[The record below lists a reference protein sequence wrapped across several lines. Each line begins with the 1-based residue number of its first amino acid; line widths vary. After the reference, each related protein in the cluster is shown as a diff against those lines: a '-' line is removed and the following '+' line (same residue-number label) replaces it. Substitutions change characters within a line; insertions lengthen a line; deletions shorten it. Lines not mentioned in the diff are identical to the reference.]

1 MVTIKDLK
9 FGYNKKPL
17 FEHFNFQVPPG
28 QVCLVTGING
38 VGKSTLLRLI
48 AGVLKPQQG
57 KIEYDPR
64 LGTSPRGKIGFISDS
79 LSIYE
84 NLRVDRLIDL
94 HLSVFNVKQF
104 DDTLIRH
111 TRISSRDKVRNL
123 SKGQRTILHLSLI
136 LSTQPELLLID
147 EVIHDLDAYLRKLFL
162 DEVIRH
168 LSEREVTVIFVNINF
183 HDIESLVDRV
193 VLLKNGTIAVDEPIT
208 ILKEKVKRVLLA
220 GELPEGVPCIY
231 SLPRDNFNEYFIYP
245 YDESIN
251 QKISAE
257 ISSLN
262 LNDIVAAFIG
272 GEYA

>member
-1 MVTIKDLK
+1 MVAIKDLQ
-9 FGYNKKPL
+9 FGYNKKPI
-17 FEHFNFQVPPG
+17 FSHFNFQVPPG

-57 KIEYDPR
+57 QIEYDSR
-64 LGTSPRGKIGFISDS
+64 LGASPRIKIGFISDS

-104 DDTLIRH
+104 DDTLVRH
-111 TRISSRDKVRNL
+111 TRISSRDKVRDL

-147 EVIHDLDAYLRKLFL
+147 EVIHDLDAYLRRLFL

-168 LSEREVTVIFVNINF
+168 LSEREVTVVFVNVNF
-183 HDIESLVDRV
+183 HDIESM
-193 VLLKNGTIAVDEPIT
+193 VLLKNGTIAVDEPID

-220 GELPEGVPCIY
+220 GELPDGIPYIFSVP
-231 SLPRDNFNEYFIYP
+231 RENFTEYFLYP
-245 YDESIN
+245 YDN
-251 QKISAE
+251 KLCQNLPAE
-257 ISSLN
+257 ATSLN

>member
-1 MVTIKDLK
+1 MVTIKDLR
-9 FGYNKKPL
+9 FGYNKKPI
-17 FEHFNFQVPPG
+17 FDHFNFQVPPG
-28 QVCLVTGING
+28 QICLVTGING

-57 KIEYDPR
+57 TIEYDIR
-64 LGTSPRGKIGFISDS
+64 LGKSPRGKIGFISDS

-84 NLRVDRLIDL
+84 SLRVDRLIDL

-111 TRISSRDKVRNL
+111 TRISSRDKVRDL
-123 SKGQRTILHLSLI
+123 SKGQRTILHLALI
-136 LSTQPELLLID
+136 LSTNPELLLID

-162 DEVIRH
+162 DEVLRH
-168 LSEREVTVIFVNINF
+168 LSEREMTTIFVNVNF

-193 VLLKNGTIAVDEPIT
+193 VLLKNGTIAVDEPISV
-208 ILKEKVKRVLLA
+208 LKEKVRRVLLA
-220 GELPEGVPCIY
+220 GNLPADIPYIF
-231 SLPRDNFNEYFIYP
+231 SLPRENFTEYFLYP
-245 YDESIN
+245 YNEQLGRN
-251 QKISAE
+251 LHAE
-257 ISSLN
+257 VTSLN

>member
-1 MVTIKDLK
+1 MVTIRNLQ
-9 FGYNKKPL
+9 FGYNKKL
-17 FEHFNFQVPPG
+17 IFNHFNFQVQPG
-28 QVCLVTGING
+28 HVCLVTGING

-57 KIEYDPR
+57 QIEYDPR
-64 LGTSPRGKIGFISDS
+64 LGASPRNKIGFISDS

-104 DDTLIRH
+104 DDTLVRH
-111 TRISSRDKVRNL
+111 TRISLRDKVRDL

-136 LSTQPELLLID
+136 LSTHPELLLID

-168 LSEREVTVIFVNINF
+168 LTEREVTVIFVNVNF
-183 HDIESLVDRV
+183 HDIESMVDRV
-193 VLLKNGTIAVDEPIT
+193 VLLKDGAIAVDESID

-220 GELPEGVPCIY
+220 EDLPEGVPCIF
-231 SLPRDNFNEYFIYP
+231 SVSRENFTEYFLYP
-245 YDESIN
+245 YDEKWGQSLP
-251 QKISAE
+251 AE
-257 ISSLN
+257 VTSLN

>member
-1 MVTIKDLK
+1 MVTISDLQ
-9 FGYNKKPL
+9 FGYNKKPI
-17 FEHFNFQVPPG
+17 FSHFNFQVPPG
-28 QVCLVTGING
+28 QICLVTGING

-57 KIEYDPR
+57 QITYDSR
-64 LGTSPRGKIGFISDS
+64 LGASPRNKIGFISDS

-84 NLRVDRLIDL
+84 SLRVNRLIDL

-111 TRISSRDKVRNL
+111 TRISSRDKVRDL

-168 LSEREVTVIFVNINF
+168 LTEREVTVIFVNVNF
-183 HDIESLVDRV
+183 HDIESMVDRV
-193 VLLKNGTIAVDEPIT
+193 VLLKDGAIAVDESID
-208 ILKEKVKRVLLA
+208 ILKEKVKRVLLT
-220 GELPEGVPCIY
+220 GDLPAGVPYIF
-231 SLPRDNFNEYFIYP
+231 SVPRDNFTEYFVYP
-245 YDESIN
+245 YDEKMGKN
-251 QKISAE
+251 LPVEAT
-257 ISSLN
+257 SLN

-272 GEYA
+272 GEYV

>member
-1 MVTIKDLK
+1 MVTIKDLQ

-17 FEHFNFQVPPG
+17 FEHFNFHVPSG
-28 QVCLVTGING
+28 QVCLITGING

-64 LGTSPRGKIGFISDS
+64 LGTLPRGKIGFISDS

-111 TRISSRDKVRNL
+111 TRISARDKVRNL
-123 SKGQRTILHLSLI
+123 SKGQRTILLLALI

-168 LSEREVTVIFVNINF
+168 LSEREVTVIFVNVNF

-208 ILKEKVKRVLLA
+208 VLKEKVKRVLLA
-220 GELPEGVPCIY
+220 KELPEGVPFIY
-231 SLPRDNFNEYFIYP
+231 SLPRENFTEYFIYP
-245 YDESIN
+245 YDESIK

>member
-1 MVTIKDLK
+1 MVKIKDLQ
-9 FGYNKKPL
+9 FGYGKKPL
-17 FEHFNFQVPPG
+17 FKHFNFWVPSG
-28 QVCLVTGING
+28 QVCLITGING

-57 KIEYDPR
+57 QIEYDPR
-64 LGTSPRGKIGFISDS
+64 LGPAPRNKIGFISDS

-94 HLSVFNVKQF
+94 HLSVFNVKHF
-104 DDTLIRH
+104 DDALVRH
-111 TRISSRDKVRNL
+111 TRISSRDKVRDL

-147 EVIHDLDAYLRKLFL
+147 EVIHGLDAYLRKLFL

-168 LSEREVTVIFVNINF
+168 LSEREITVVFVNVNF

-193 VLLKNGTIAVDEPIT
+193 VLLKNGAIAVDEPIE
-208 ILKEKVKRVLLA
+208 ILKEKVKRILLA
-220 GELPEGVPCIY
+220 GEPPDGIPYIFSVPRENFTEY
-231 SLPRDNFNEYFIYP
+231 FLYHYDEKMSQSLP
-245 YDESIN
+245 
-251 QKISAE
+251 AE
-257 ISSLN
+257 ATSLN

>member
-1 MVTIKDLK
+1 MVTIRDLQ
-9 FGYNKKPL
+9 FGYSKKPV
-17 FEHFNFQVPPG
+17 FDHFNFQVPPG

-48 AGVLKPQQG
+48 AGVLKPQRG
-57 KIEYDPR
+57 TIEYDVR
-64 LGTSPRGKIGFISDS
+64 LGKSPRGKSGFISDS

-94 HLSVFNVKQF
+94 HLSVFHVKQF

-111 TRISSRDKVRNL
+111 TRISSRDKVRDL
-123 SKGQRTILHLSLI
+123 SKGQRTILHLALI
-136 LSTQPELLLID
+136 LSTQPGLLLID

-168 LSEREVTVIFVNINF
+168 LSERQMTVIFVNVNF

-193 VLLKNGTIAVDEPIT
+193 VLLKNGAIAVDEPIT
-208 ILKEKVKRVLLA
+208 ILKEKVRRVLLA
-220 GELPEGVPCIY
+220 GELPEGVPSIF
-231 SLPRDNFNEYFIYP
+231 SLPRENFTEYFLYP
-245 YDESIN
+245 YDEN
-251 QKISAE
+251 MNHDLSAE
-257 ISSLN
+257 ATSMN

>member
-1 MVTIKDLK
+1 MVTIKNLQ

-17 FEHFNFQVPPG
+17 FEHFNFQVPSG
-28 QVCLVTGING
+28 QVCLITGING

-48 AGVLKPQQG
+48 AGVLKPQHG
-57 KIEYDPR
+57 KIVYDPC

-111 TRISSRDKVRNL
+111 TRIGSRDKVRNL

-136 LSTQPELLLID
+136 LSTKPELLLID

-168 LSEREVTVIFVNINF
+168 LSEREVTVIFVNVNF

-208 ILKEKVKRVLLA
+208 VLKEKVKRVLLA
-220 GELPEGVPCIY
+220 GKLPESVPFIY
-231 SLPRDNFNEYFIYP
+231 SLARENFTEYFIYP
-245 YDESIN
+245 YDESLK

>member
-1 MVTIKDLK
+1 MVTIKDLE

-17 FEHFNFQVPPG
+17 FNHFNFQVPPG

-64 LGTSPRGKIGFISDS
+64 LGTLPRAKIGFISDS
-79 LSIYE
+79 LSIYD

-94 HLSVFNVKQF
+94 HLSVFKVKQF
-104 DDTLIRH
+104 DDTLVRH

-168 LSEREVTVIFVNINF
+168 LSEREVTVIFFNVNF

-193 VLLKNGTIAVDEPIT
+193 VLLKNGMIAVDEPIT
-208 ILKEKVKRVLLA
+208 VLKEKVKRVLLA
-220 GELPEGVPCIY
+220 GDLPEDIPFIF
-231 SLPRDNFNEYFIYP
+231 SQPRENFTEYFIYP

-251 QKISAE
+251 QKISSE

>member
-1 MVTIKDLK
+1 MVTINDLR

-17 FEHFNFQVPPG
+17 FDQFNFQVPPG
-28 QVCLVTGING
+28 QVCLITGING

-57 KIEYDPR
+57 TIVFDSR
-64 LGTSPRGKIGFISDS
+64 LGMSPRSKIGFISDS

-94 HLSVFNVKQF
+94 HLSVFKVKQF
-104 DDTLIRH
+104 DDTLVRH
-111 TRISSRDKVRNL
+111 TRISSRDKVRDL

-136 LSTQPELLLID
+136 LSSQPELLLID

-168 LSEREVTVIFVNINF
+168 LSEREVTVIFVNVNF

-193 VLLKNGTIAVDEPIT
+193 VLLKNGTIAVDEPIAV
-208 ILKEKVKRVLLA
+208 LKEKVKRVVLPE
-220 GELPEGVPCIY
+220 ELPSDVPYIF
-231 SLPRDNFNEYFIYP
+231 SLPRENFTEYFLYP
-245 YDESIN
+245 YDEGKC
-251 QKISAE
+251 QGLAAE
-257 ISSLN
+257 ASSLN

>member
-1 MVTIKDLK
+1 MVTINDLK
-9 FGYNKKPL
+9 FGYGKKPL
-17 FEHFNFQVPPG
+17 FNHFNFQVPPG

-64 LGTSPRGKIGFISDS
+64 LGTSPRAKIGFISDS

-84 NLRVDRLIDL
+84 NLRVGRLIDL

-111 TRISSRDKVRNL
+111 TRISSRDKVRDL
-123 SKGQRTILHLSLI
+123 SKGQRTILHLALI

-168 LSEREVTVIFVNINF
+168 LSEREVTVVFVNVNF

-208 ILKEKVKRVLLA
+208 VLKEKVKRVLLA
-220 GELPEGVPCIY
+220 GELPAGIPCIY
-231 SLPRDNFNEYFIYP
+231 SLPRENFIEYFIYP

>member
-1 MVTIKDLK
+1 MVTIKDLQ

-57 KIEYDPR
+57 KIEYDRR

-111 TRISSRDKVRNL
+111 TRISARDKVRNL
-123 SKGQRTILHLSLI
+123 SKGQRTILHLALI

-162 DEVIRH
+162 DEVICH
-168 LSEREVTVIFVNINF
+168 LSEREVTVIFVNVNF

-208 ILKEKVKRVLLA
+208 VLKEKVKRVLLA
-220 GELPEGVPCIY
+220 GELPEGVPFIH
-231 SLPRDNFNEYFIYP
+231 SLPRENFTEYFIYP
-245 YDESIN
+245 YDESLK

>member
-1 MVTIKDLK
+1 MVTLTDLR
-9 FGYNKKPL
+9 FGYGKKPL
-17 FEHFNFQVPPG
+17 FEHFDFQVPAG

-57 KIEYDPR
+57 RVTYDPR
-64 LGTSPRGKIGFISDS
+64 LGEQPRARIGFISDS

-94 HLSVFNVKQF
+94 HLSVFAADHF

-111 TRISSRDKVRNL
+111 TRINPGDRVRTL

-136 LSTQPELLLID
+136 LSTRPELLLID

-168 LSEREVTVIFVNINF
+168 LSEREVTVVFVNVNF
-183 HDIESLVDRV
+183 HDIENLVDRV

-208 ILKEKVKRVLLA
+208 VLKEKVKRVLLT
-220 GELPEGVPCIY
+220 GELPAAVPAIY
-231 SLPRDNFNEYFIYP
+231 SQVRESFTEYFIYP
-245 YDESIN
+245 Y
-251 QKISAE
+251 SAE
-257 ISSLN
+257 IGRLLPQACSELN

-272 GEYA
+272 GEYV